1 MARRVE
7 LTQNALHRYVDS
19 KDELLMLAAGA
30 AFGDG
35 PQPDPRSGWR
45 ANASAWAGAL
55 LDRCLARPWLLDIPV
70 HPPVT
75 RNALLWTSALV
86 RGMADSGLDVYER
99 VESALL
105 LDGHTRTIAAM
116 ARDLSVDQPAYSPE
130 LAADRP

>member
-1 MARRVE
+1 M
-7 LTQNALHRYVDS
+7 
-19 KDELLMLAAGA
+19 
-30 AFGDG
+30 
-35 PQPDPRSGWR
+35 
-45 ANASAWAGAL
+45 
-55 LDRCLARPWLLDIPV
+55 
-70 HPPVT
+70 T